1 MAKREIVHIEI
12 PAKDRESLAKFYGAM
27 FGWKITNLP
36 QIQYAMFDSGSVT
49 GGFPSIDRKIYK
61 GDDVVIYVS
70 SEDIDA
76 DLKRAIELGATKVL
90 GKSEIA
96 GWGQYAIFREPA
108 GSRIALWKSAK

>member
-1 MAKREIVHIEI
+1 
-12 PAKDRESLAKFYGAM
+12 
-27 FGWKITNLP
+27 
-36 QIQYAMFDSGSVT
+36 
-49 GGFPSIDRKIYK
+49 
-61 GDDVVIYVS
+61 VIYVS